1 MSTTMCNKCQSY
13 LYDYLPNSLEK
24 ELDLAKQIRMQAIQL
39 ILPEFVN
46 WILRLNT
53 KLQES
58 KVKDAHRTALQIAR
72 RGRKL
77 HDYEFL
83 IHTATFNFLKFAQ
96 PWILD
101 EVNYMKMVVIEG
113 GVVKGKDYK
122 KVCTVAQDYLSCM
135 IPRALLC
142 LYDLHE
148 DHVNP
153 KGLYTDLGK
162 LFKPKEKHSD
172 TDTCI
177 DKNDDYMK
185 EILEDGEDLYF

>member
-1 MSTTMCNKCQSY
+1 MCNKCQSY

-24 ELDLAKQIRMQAIQL
+24 ELDLAKHIRMQAIYT
-39 ILPEFVN
+39 ILPEFVS
-46 WILRLNT
+46 WIL
-53 KLQES
+53 KLHQTLHEA

-96 PWILD
+96 PWILN
-101 EVNYMKMVVIEG
+101 EVDYMKTLVIEG
-113 GVVKGKDYK
+113 GVVKGKDYT
-122 KVCTVAQDYLSCM
+122 KVCSLAYDYLSCM
-135 IPRALLC
+135 LPRALLC
-142 LYDLHE
+142 LYDLHD

-153 KGLYTDLGK
+153 KGLNTDLGK
-162 LFKPKEKHSD
+162 LFKPKEKISD
-172 TDTCI
+172 TDTCY
-177 DKNDDYMK
+177 DKDDDYMK